1 MHSFLKTK
9 KLISVGGW
17 GHNMY
22 ETDGEGSEIFAKKNK
37 GGRLFGVGEYSVI
50 RFIKGIS
57 CHCHFLVVI
66 SETTMGR

>member
-22 ETDGEGSEIFAKKNK
+22 ETDGEGSEIFAKKK
-37 GGRLFGVGEYSVI
+37 
-50 RFIKGIS
+50 
-57 CHCHFLVVI
+57 
-66 SETTMGR
+66 

>member
-9 KLISVGGW
+9 KMISVGGW

-37 GGRLFGVGEYSVI
+37 RGTLI
-50 RFIKGIS
+50 RDRRVFS
-57 CHCHFLVVI
+57 H
-66 SETTMGR
+66 